1 MRKSDTDQ
9 SNKLWKRA
17 ENRMLLDNYGRRYVA
32 KTEYDDWGLNI
43 EDMKIFSLSLPSLHG
58 LFFSSIFSFTSP
70 LFPLLIV
77 LFSLHFLLIFP
88 SILYFILSLHFLP
101 IFPSILYFILFNP
114 LFAFLSFSFSS
125 ILRDL
130 KRQFLWL
137 RYLFGVPYAW

>member
-1 MRKSDTDQ
+1 MKRSSVRQIRKSDIDQ
-9 SNKLWKRA
+9 CNKLRKRE
-17 ENRMLLDNYGRRYVA
+17 ENPMLLDNCGRRYVA
-32 KTEYDDWGLNI
+32 KIEYDDWSLNI
-43 EDMKIFSLSLPSLHG
+43 EEMKIFSLSLPSLHG
-58 LFFSSIFSFTSP
+58 LFSSSIFSFSSP

-88 SILYFILSLHFLP
+88 SILYFIL
-101 IFPSILYFILFNP
+101 FNL

-130 KRQFLWL
+130 KHQFLWL

>member
-1 MRKSDTDQ
+1 MKRSSVRQIRKSDTDQ
-9 SNKLWKRA
+9 SNKLRKRE
-17 ENRMLLDNYGRRYVA
+17 ENPMLLDNYGRRYVA

-43 EDMKIFSLSLPSLHG
+43 EEMKIFSLSLPSLHG
-58 LFFSSIFSFTSP
+58 LFSSSIFSFTSP
-70 LFPLLIV
+70 LFQLLIV

-88 SILYFILSLHFLP
+88 SILY
-101 IFPSILYFILFNP
+101 YILFNH